1 MDEKFRTQLEENGA
15 DVKTTINRFMG
26 KEELYLKFI
35 FKFPE
40 DKNMSSLLESFE
52 KKDYEGVFNSAHSLK
67 GVTGNLG
74 LNPVYEAT
82 ARICDLLRGKKPEE
96 VDEEKLYELK
106 EQLTKTYNCFQ
117 QLIENYK
124 ESQ

>member
-35 FKFPE
+35 MKFLE
-40 DKNMSSLLESFE
+40 DKNMDSLLENLD
-52 KKDYEGVFNSAHSLK
+52 KKDYDGVFNSAHSLK

-74 LNPVYEAT
+74 LNPIYEAA

-96 VDEEKLYELK
+96 VDVEKLQELK
-106 EQLTKTYNCFQ
+106 EQLTETYKRFQ
-117 QLIENYK
+117 QLIENFK
-124 ESQ
+124 AGQ